1 MMIKSHSF
9 ESDFWSISTTE
20 HALPL
25 RPVQVLKIA
34 LALAP
39 SFDTAA
45 LAISYI
51 IPNYNNVI
59 FMNVENG
66 ANISVN
72 LKERIIFSLEI
83 YLYFY
88 VIYVVL
94 RIIRII

>member
-1 MMIKSHSF
+1 MVDYYVMMVSHSF
-9 ESDFWSISTTE
+9 ESDFWSITTTE

-72 LKERIIFSLEI
+72 LKERIIFANC
-83 YLYFY
+83 Y
-88 VIYVVL
+88 VIL
-94 RIIRII
+94 KTFT

>member
-1 MMIKSHSF
+1 M

-25 RPVQVLKIA
+25 RPIQVLKIA

-51 IPNYNNVI
+51 IPTYNNVI

-72 LKERIIFSLEI
+72 LKGRIKLFYLE
-83 YLYFY
+83 YCLLDNY
-88 VIYVVL
+88 VITT
-94 RIIRII
+94 IIT

>member
-1 MMIKSHSF
+1 MIECYVIPLGSLQLVYNYVIFCSHSLQ
-9 ESDFWSISTTE
+9 SDFWSISTTE

-39 SFDTAA
+39 SFDTAS

-51 IPNYNNVI
+51 IPTYNNVI

-72 LKERIIFSLEI
+72 LKGRIKL
-83 YLYFY
+83 FY
-88 VIYVVL
+88 
-94 RIIRII
+94 

>member
-1 MMIKSHSF
+1 MFCSHSLQ
-9 ESDFWSISTTE
+9 SDFWSISTTE

-39 SFDTAA
+39 SFDTAS

-51 IPNYNNVI
+51 IPTYNNVI

-72 LKERIIFSLEI
+72 LKGRIKLFYLE
-83 YLYFY
+83 YCLLDNY
-88 VIYVVL
+88 VITT
-94 RIIRII
+94 IITL